1 MEKDPNKELL
11 DNLENAKYWGVS
23 SEEEMKTY
31 VKQKNQ
37 EQRADGVIDEDNFN
51 TINLREKPDAETKK
65 QRLRINVWGIAIIVG
80 IVVIAIIACMKI
92 AQ

>member
-1 MEKDPNKELL
+1 MGNDPNKELL
-11 DNLENAKYWGVS
+11 DNLENAMYWGVS

-37 EQRADGVIDEDNFN
+37 EQRADGVIDEDNFD

-65 QRLRINVWGIAIIVG
+65 QRLRMNVWGIAIIVG

-92 AQ
+92 A

>member
-11 DNLENAKYWGVS
+11 DNLENAKYWGAS

-37 EQRADGVIDEDNFN
+37 EQRADGVIDEDNFD